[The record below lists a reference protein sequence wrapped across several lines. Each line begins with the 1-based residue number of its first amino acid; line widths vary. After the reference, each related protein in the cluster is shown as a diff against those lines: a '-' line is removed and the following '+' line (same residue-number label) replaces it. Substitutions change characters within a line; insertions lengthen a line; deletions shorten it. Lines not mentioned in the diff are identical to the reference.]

1 MTVCRAFTV
10 RSRSRQPP
18 LSICNLLRQVTTSC
32 HTPRGGLSATPTRE
46 GACQSSTAPELS
58 IQKDPGA
65 RRPCGRTRRLPAY
78 ITIHASFTLLSI
90 GGSAPGGVPYMDCL
104 YGLSRRCAWHSRSA
118 WTRIQHPTVRGVN
131 LAFAWVD
138 RIRPLSA
145 TSNHGLIATTT
156 SRMIE
161 ESTRC
166 SKSRYGPKSN
176 GSRPAAAMCAIS

>member
-1 MTVCRAFTV
+1 MTVCRPFTV

-46 GACQSSTAPELS
+46 GASQSSTAPELS
-58 IQKDPGA
+58 IQNDPGA

-78 ITIHASFTLLSI
+78 ITIHASFTLLSS
-90 GGSAPGGVPYMDCL
+90 GGSAPGGFLIWIVYMDCR
-104 YGLSRRCAWHSRSA
+104 GGVLSTQRSG

-166 SKSRYGPKSN
+166 SKSR
-176 GSRPAAAMCAIS
+176 